1 MGQLRMS
8 PGWPWGA
15 VLAVILVLLEGR
27 DCALQA
33 ALTQKYTLVYIC
45 TTVFCGGTR
54 RLRPRKGIDTIKR
67 ICPSQHRG
75 ELSWIGTSSF
85 HRTASLACPPSA
97 IATTWPPITGSGWPR
112 RGPCGGNDCQGGR
125 DLLDQGD
132 Q

>member
-45 TTVFCGGTR
+45 TTVFCGGAR
-54 RLRPRKGIDTIKR
+54 RLRPRKRIDTLKR

-75 ELSWIGTSSF
+75 ELSWIVTSSL
-85 HRTASLACPPSA
+85 HRTATLAGPPRA
-97 IATTWPPITGSGWPR
+97 LGATWPLTTGAG
-112 RGPCGGNDCQGGR
+112 
-125 DLLDQGD
+125 
-132 Q
+132 

>member
-54 RLRPRKGIDTIKR
+54 RLRPRKGIDTIER

-75 ELSWIGTSSF
+75 GLPSIVTSSF
-85 HRTASLACPPSA
+85 PRTATLACPPTA
-97 IATTWPPITGSGWPR
+97 LVPPRALHTGRRLTRRCPCRSNRLPR
-112 RGPCGGNDCQGGR
+112 RTGPP
-125 DLLDQGD
+125 
-132 Q
+132 